1 MLFQINPSFT
11 KKNQLKLNL
20 SKNLVNKNYK
30 LCFSLVY
37 SIQSIDGAE
46 IINQTG
52 RYYELIIKKNTVLI
66 DLQIPRIGSYNM
78 SCGPEG
84 AFIIDDKNNHIKVKV
99 SDLEFENQIE
109 EVKYDQ
115 STTDIFTPIGR
126 VHRERGAPHGRAGDG
141 GGDLQC
147 ERHQEPECEDHR

>member
-20 SKNLVNKNYK
+20 SKNFVNQNFK

-84 AFIIDDKNNHIKVKV
+84 TFIIDNKNNHITVEVADFK
-99 SDLEFENQIE
+99 FE
-109 EVKYDQ
+109 K
-115 STTDIFTPIGR
+115 
-126 VHRERGAPHGRAGDG
+126 
-141 GGDLQC
+141 
-147 ERHQEPECEDHR
+147 

>member
-20 SKNLVNKNYK
+20 SKNLVNQNFK

-46 IINQTG
+46 IVNQTG
-52 RYYELIIKKNTVLI
+52 RYYELTIQKNTVLI

-84 AFIIDDKNNHIKVKV
+84 TFIIDDKNNYIKAEV
-99 SDLEFENQIE
+99 SDLKFENKIA

-115 STTDIFTPIGR
+115 SAVDDYTPI
-126 VHRERGAPHGRAGDG
+126 VPEPSKYIFKKDG
-141 GGDLQC
+141 Y
-147 ERHQEPECEDHR
+147 

>member
-52 RYYELIIKKNTVLI
+52 RYYELIIKK
-66 DLQIPRIGSYNM
+66 
-78 SCGPEG
+78 
-84 AFIIDDKNNHIKVKV
+84 
-99 SDLEFENQIE
+99 
-109 EVKYDQ
+109 
-115 STTDIFTPIGR
+115 
-126 VHRERGAPHGRAGDG
+126 
-141 GGDLQC
+141 
-147 ERHQEPECEDHR
+147 

>member
-37 SIQSIDGAE
+37 SIQLIDGAE

-52 RYYELIIKKNTVLI
+52 RYYELIIKKI
-66 DLQIPRIGSYNM
+66 QY
-78 SCGPEG
+78 
-84 AFIIDDKNNHIKVKV
+84 
-99 SDLEFENQIE
+99 
-109 EVKYDQ
+109 
-115 STTDIFTPIGR
+115 
-126 VHRERGAPHGRAGDG
+126 
-141 GGDLQC
+141 
-147 ERHQEPECEDHR
+147 

>member
-20 SKNLVNKNYK
+20 SKNLINQNFK

-37 SIQSIDGAE
+37 SIQSMEGAE
-46 IINQTG
+46 ILNQTG
-52 RYYELIIKKNTVLI
+52 RYYEITIQKNTVLI
-66 DLQIPRIGSYNM
+66 ELQKPRIGSYNM

-84 AFIIDDKNNHIKVKV
+84 AFIIDNKDNHFKVEV
-99 SDLEFENQIE
+99 SDLKFENKIA

-115 STTDIFTPIGR
+115 PTIDDYIPI
-126 VHRERGAPHGRAGDG
+126 VP
-141 GGDLQC
+141 
-147 ERHQEPECEDHR
+147 EPTKTVII

>member
-46 IINQTG
+46 ILNQTG
-52 RYYELIIKKNTVLI
+52 RYYELTVQKNTILI
-66 DLQIPRIGSYNM
+66 D
-78 SCGPEG
+78 
-84 AFIIDDKNNHIKVKV
+84 KV
-99 SDLEFENQIE
+99 SEII
-109 EVKYDQ
+109 
-115 STTDIFTPIGR
+115 S
-126 VHRERGAPHGRAGDG
+126 
-141 GGDLQC
+141 
-147 ERHQEPECEDHR
+147 RHCPWRNK